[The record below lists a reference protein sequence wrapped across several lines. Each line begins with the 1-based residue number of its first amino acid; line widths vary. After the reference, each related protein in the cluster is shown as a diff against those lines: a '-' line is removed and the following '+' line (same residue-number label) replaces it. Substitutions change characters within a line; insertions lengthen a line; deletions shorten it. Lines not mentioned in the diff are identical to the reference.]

1 MTLTGLVA
9 DSVAGDG
16 WGPGT
21 FRRLSAA
28 VAMAVGAF
36 LGAWLI
42 LHHDLRY
49 PLLLAALAAG
59 VFALTASGRE

>member
-1 MTLTGLVA
+1 
-9 DSVAGDG
+9 
-16 WGPGT
+16 
-21 FRRLSAA
+21 
-28 VAMAVGAF
+28 MAVGAF